1 MVATLRTTEL
11 HREDPYRTEFTAT
24 VVAVDGDLVELDETA
39 FYARSGGQA
48 GDTGRLAGRPVTDT
62 YYSPERDRV
71 LHVVDRQDE
80 GSLNPGDQ
88 VVGIVDW
95 DRRYRMMRLHTA
107 QHLSWVVY
115 ESIYGSGHQDRGGE
129 VRPDKARLD
138 VSWTDPTTKP
148 VSDDLSAALADLVR
162 RDLPIA
168 RYADDSAD
176 RDAGRDNWVWEVEG
190 HPPIPCGGT
199 HVRRTSEVGDVR
211 LGVQRKGSGVFRLSV
226 QLV

>member
-1 MVATLRTTEL
+1 MLRTTEL

-24 VVAVDGDLVELDETA
+24 VMAVEGGLVELDETA

-48 GDTGRLAGRPVTDT
+48 GDTGLLAGLPVTDT

-71 LHVVDRQDE
+71 LHVVDWQDE
-80 GSLNPGDQ
+80 GALKAGDK
-88 VVGIVDW
+88 VAGTVDW

-115 ESIYGSGHQDRGGE
+115 ETVYGSGHEDRGGE
-129 VRPDKARLD
+129 IRPDKARLD
-138 VSWTDPTTKP
+138 VSWTDPAAKP
-148 VSDDLSAALADLVR
+148 VADDLSAALADLVR

-168 RYADDSAD
+168 RYPDNSTDQ
-176 RDAGRDNWVWEVEG
+176 DAGRDSWVWEIEG

-199 HVRRTSEVGDVR
+199 HVRRTSEVGDVK

>member
-1 MVATLRTTEL
+1 LKTTEL

-48 GDTGRLAGRPVTDT
+48 GDTGLLGGFPVTDT

-71 LHVVDRQDE
+71 LHVVDWRGE
-80 GSLNPGDQ
+80 GALAAGDT
-88 VVGIVDW
+88 VDGTIDW
-95 DRRYRMMRLHTA
+95 DRRYRLMRLHTA
-107 QHLSWVVY
+107 QHLSWVAY
-115 ESIYGSGHQDRGGE
+115 ESVYGAGHEDRGGE
-129 VRPDKARLD
+129 IRPEKARLD
-138 VSWTDPTTKP
+138 VSWSDPDRKP
-148 VSDDLSAALADLVR
+148 AVDDLTPALAELVA
-162 RDLPIA
+162 RDLPIG
-168 RYADDSAD
+168 RY
-176 RDAGRDNWVWEVEG
+176 RDEESGPRTWIWELDG

-199 HVRRTSEVGDVR
+199 HVRRTGEVGGVK